1 MEFTQAKPVGA
12 TQLTPDLPIWRLSM
26 DEATDE
32 CLKHSDYTRVDF
44 TFSRL
49 FYIYLRSFCGW
60 IPDLVIGVY
69 AGAIGA
75 KRAAFG
81 SNFRA
86 AKGSA

>member
-1 MEFTQAKPVGA
+1 MQSK
-12 TQLTPDLPIWRLSM
+12 LSHGL
-26 DEATDE
+26 EHLDE
-32 CLKHSDYTRVDF
+32 CLKHSDYTRVGL

-49 FYIYLRSFCGW
+49 FYIYLRSFCAW

-86 AKGSA
+86 AEGSA

>member
-1 MEFTQAKPVGA
+1 MYKCFHTHNVELFYKKAKVF
-12 TQLTPDLPIWRLSM
+12 DK
-26 DEATDE
+26 
-32 CLKHSDYTRVDF
+32 CLKHSDYTRVGL
-44 TFSRL
+44 TFSGL

-69 AGAIGA
+69 AGEIGT

-86 AKGSA
+86 AEDSA

>member
-1 MEFTQAKPVGA
+1 MYDGSIAP
-12 TQLTPDLPIWRLSM
+12 
-26 DEATDE
+26 DE
-32 CLKHSDYTRVDF
+32 CLKHSDYTHVGL

-69 AGAIGA
+69 AGAISA

-86 AKGSA
+86 AEGSA

>member
-1 MEFTQAKPVGA
+1 MSSA
-12 TQLTPDLPIWRLSM
+12 
-26 DEATDE
+26 
-32 CLKHSDYTRVDF
+32 H
-44 TFSRL
+44 
-49 FYIYLRSFCGW
+49 SFCGW

-86 AKGSA
+86 AGCSA